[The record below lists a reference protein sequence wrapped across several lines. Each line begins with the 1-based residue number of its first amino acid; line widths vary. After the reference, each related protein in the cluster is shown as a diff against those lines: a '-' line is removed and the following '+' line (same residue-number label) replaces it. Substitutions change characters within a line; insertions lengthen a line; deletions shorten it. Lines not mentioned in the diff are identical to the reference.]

1 MREYLVIL
9 VLVIGLFVAGFA
21 AGYAFRG
28 IDEPVGGIPTT
39 AAMQMAAPLSEN
51 EAGQTATVAYEAEPS
66 STAAP
71 TVAQPTSAPTA
82 TATPTKEEWEIEC
95 PSTGGTIKCHDVI
108 VSEDGETARL
118 YWVGPCLYP
127 GTLRLQKQIAGQ
139 LYVDLQDDEWD
150 YKFMPNKCDR
160 PADRPSRNY
169 LLVRTYDGPGNY
181 ALIFEPLGVNVEYVE
196 FFEWL
201 NAPEATVPTPTAVTT
216 LLTPITTSDLPAGTM
231 AYTPT
236 PTPTRSPYHY
246 GPNNCSYSAQLGL
259 FLWTDSI
266 QGRRWSLWDTVGF
279 GDGGY
284 LVLAFH
290 EPAGEVR
297 WLVGDETDPCI
308 NMGQLAGQ
316 AGLEKYL
323 ATIGRE
329 DIVIPSPP
337 EVGD

>member
-1 MREYLVIL
+1 MKTYLAIL
-9 VLVIGLFVAGFA
+9 ALILGIFAAGFA
-21 AGYAFRG
+21 AGWAFRG
-28 IDEPVGGIPTT
+28 VDQPIGGIPTVN
-39 AAMQMAAPLSEN
+39 AVNQMAVEI
-51 EAGQTATVAYEAEPS
+51 EADQTATTPATEPAPT

-71 TVAQPTSAPTA
+71 TRQQPTSKPTA
-82 TATPTKEEWEIEC
+82 TATPEREVWELDCTNTE
-95 PSTGGTIKCHDVI
+95 GLVKCHEIV
-108 VSEDGETARL
+108 VSEDGEVARL